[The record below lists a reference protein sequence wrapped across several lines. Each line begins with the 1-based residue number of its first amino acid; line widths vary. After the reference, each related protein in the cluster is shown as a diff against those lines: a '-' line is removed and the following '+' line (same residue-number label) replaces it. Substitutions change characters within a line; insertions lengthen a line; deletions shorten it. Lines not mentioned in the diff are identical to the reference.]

1 MPSVW
6 RGAAFRDGSSVVLP
20 QAAPESDPR
29 FAMVA
34 DVGALNENWKRSVPD
49 AGLMR
54 TRWVVSGSRLLQN
67 HRAAILESGSPPDA
81 GHATPLCSS
90 GGRLRRHANCTTLIC
105 WTGNHHLTSPDG
117 KAQHILDSRQC
128 AFRFV
133 SYVMMGK
140 PDFDL
145 R

>member
-1 MPSVW
+1 MKSAYISNDGKSWV
-6 RGAAFRDGSSVVLP
+6 AF
-20 QAAPESDPR
+20 
-29 FAMVA
+29 
-34 DVGALNENWKRSVPD
+34 
-49 AGLMR
+49 
-54 TRWVVSGSRLLQN
+54 GSRLLPS
-67 HRAAILESGSPPDA
+67 HKAAALLSGSPPDA